1 MTLVKW
7 TPKRN
12 MFNIFDEVEQMMHQA
27 FGHSLE
33 NGSSRLSYSPLMNVS
48 DRVGDYLVMMDL
60 PGVGKKDVDINL
72 TPLIDVVF
80 LLLIFFMVST
90 TFIKESEIEL
100 TLPQAT
106 EDIREELTEKI
117 QVSIDRNGTVFV
129 NQQALS
135 SARLDAIRQ
144 ALNRVREDGGD
155 PVVVIRAD
163 AAASHQ
169 AVVDVMDA
177 SRQAGLYR
185 ITFPT
190 RLRQAE

>member
-1 MTLVKW
+1 MNFR
-7 TPKRN
+7 PPG
-12 MFNIFDEVEQMMHQA
+12 EQ
-27 FGHSLE
+27 
-33 NGSSRLSYSPLMNVS
+33 
-48 DRVGDYLVMMDL
+48 
-60 PGVGKKDVDINL
+60 DVDINL